1 MRMKTT
7 LLLTCLL
14 AIAPAMADEASAPD
28 VAASASALD
37 LNLPQSTI
45 GRNDPPGTWYGD
57 TSGTS
62 GRANNVV
69 RISAA
74 CPTSPDGEQNPF
86 TGSVTTGMGHSR
98 FGNSTF
104 AGTHLNYCKEY
115 SNSDGKSRTLNISI
129 NASKSEGPDPFMHTR
144 PHPDY
149 FPSW

>member
-74 CPTSPDGEQNPF
+74 CPTSPDGEQNPI
-86 TGSVTTGMGHSR
+86 TGSVTTGIGHSR

-115 SNSDGKSRTLNISI
+115 SDREGNPRTLNINI
-129 NASKSEGPDPFMHTR
+129 GVNRFDGPDAR
-144 PHPDY
+144 PHPAD
-149 FPSW
+149 FPRR